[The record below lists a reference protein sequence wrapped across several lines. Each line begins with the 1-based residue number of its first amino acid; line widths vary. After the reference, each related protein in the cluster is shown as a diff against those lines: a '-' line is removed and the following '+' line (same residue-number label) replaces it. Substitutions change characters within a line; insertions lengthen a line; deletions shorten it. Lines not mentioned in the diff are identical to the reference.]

1 MATLFD
7 YLLWRG
13 DLSFRA
19 SPFNEVDNLILAELS
34 FVDFAEILPSD
45 PSASMTLRD
54 AAEIYFSAERETQSA
69 LLVPEAVP
77 LLRAAAET
85 ERFSSLYLC
94 GFERRTDAQCEAQFA
109 AITFLL
115 PDGEMFIA
123 FRGTDDSLV
132 GWKEDF
138 NMAFLSVIPS
148 QSSAMLY
155 VDRMAATYPAYRIRI
170 GGHSKGGNLA
180 VYSAAKCASVHRERI
195 IRVYNNDGPGFSRA
209 FLDSEG
215 YTAIKDRI
223 HTILPETS
231 VVGMLLV
238 SGVFSQEGTG
248 DFRGIL
254 LGLGAALLYASVVLI
269 NKKITNI
276 SAYDKTVVQLAAAAA
291 VMVPYLLLTEDFAA
305 MSLTPLAGV
314 LLLVMGIVHT
324 GAAYALYFG
333 SFDKLSAQTVAV
345 FGYLDPVAAV
355 ILSALI
361 LRESMDA
368 PQIFGA
374 VLILAAAVAGDITW
388 KKKK

>member
-1 MATLFD
+1 MNETTKARISLISAMLIFGTVGIFRRYIPLSSGVIAFVRGVVGTLFLTGVMALKRQKQDGAAIKKNAVLLLVSGALIGFNWMLLFEAYNYTSVATATLAYYMSPVFVV
-7 YLLWRG
+7 L
-13 DLSFRA
+13 A
-19 SPFNEVDNLILAELS
+19 SPFLLKER
-34 FVDFAEILPSD
+34 
-45 PSASMTLRD
+45 MT
-54 AAEIYFSAERETQSA
+54 A
-69 LLVPEAVP
+69 
-77 LLRAAAET
+77 
-85 ERFSSLYLC
+85 
-94 GFERRTDAQCEAQFA
+94 
-109 AITFLL
+109 
-115 PDGEMFIA
+115 
-123 FRGTDDSLV
+123 
-132 GWKEDF
+132 K
-138 NMAFLSVIPS
+138 
-148 QSSAMLY
+148 
-155 VDRMAATYPAYRIRI
+155 
-170 GGHSKGGNLA
+170 KGICVA
-180 VYSAAKCASVHRERI
+180 
-195 IRVYNNDGPGFSRA
+195 
-209 FLDSEG
+209 
-215 YTAIKDRI
+215 
-223 HTILPETS
+223 TS

-291 VMVPYLLLTEDFAA
+291 VMIPYLLVTEDFG
-305 MSLTPLAGV
+305 SIVLTPLSV
-314 LLLVMGIVHT
+314 ILLLVVGIVHT
-324 GAAYALYFG
+324 GVAYALYFG

>member
-1 MATLFD
+1 MNETTKARISLISAMLIFGTVGIFRRYIPLSSGVIAFVRGVVGTLFLTGVMALKRQKQDGAAIKKNAVLLLVSGALIGFNWMLLFEAYNYTSVATATLAYYMSPVFVV
-7 YLLWRG
+7 L
-13 DLSFRA
+13 A
-19 SPFNEVDNLILAELS
+19 SPFLLKER
-34 FVDFAEILPSD
+34 
-45 PSASMTLRD
+45 MT
-54 AAEIYFSAERETQSA
+54 A
-69 LLVPEAVP
+69 
-77 LLRAAAET
+77 
-85 ERFSSLYLC
+85 
-94 GFERRTDAQCEAQFA
+94 
-109 AITFLL
+109 
-115 PDGEMFIA
+115 
-123 FRGTDDSLV
+123 
-132 GWKEDF
+132 K
-138 NMAFLSVIPS
+138 
-148 QSSAMLY
+148 
-155 VDRMAATYPAYRIRI
+155 
-170 GGHSKGGNLA
+170 KGICVA
-180 VYSAAKCASVHRERI
+180 
-195 IRVYNNDGPGFSRA
+195 
-209 FLDSEG
+209 
-215 YTAIKDRI
+215 
-223 HTILPETS
+223 TS

-388 KKKK
+388 KKTK

>member
-1 MATLFD
+1 MLIFGTVGIFRRYIPLSSGVIAFVRGVVGTLFLTGVMALKRQKQDGAAIKKNAVLLLVSGALIGFNWMLLFEAYNYTSVATATLAYYMSPVFVV
-7 YLLWRG
+7 L
-13 DLSFRA
+13 A
-19 SPFNEVDNLILAELS
+19 SPFLLKER
-34 FVDFAEILPSD
+34 
-45 PSASMTLRD
+45 MT
-54 AAEIYFSAERETQSA
+54 A
-69 LLVPEAVP
+69 
-77 LLRAAAET
+77 
-85 ERFSSLYLC
+85 
-94 GFERRTDAQCEAQFA
+94 
-109 AITFLL
+109 
-115 PDGEMFIA
+115 
-123 FRGTDDSLV
+123 
-132 GWKEDF
+132 K
-138 NMAFLSVIPS
+138 
-148 QSSAMLY
+148 
-155 VDRMAATYPAYRIRI
+155 
-170 GGHSKGGNLA
+170 KGICVA
-180 VYSAAKCASVHRERI
+180 
-195 IRVYNNDGPGFSRA
+195 
-209 FLDSEG
+209 
-215 YTAIKDRI
+215 
-223 HTILPETS
+223 TS

-291 VMVPYLLLTEDFAA
+291 VMVPYLLLTEDFVA

-324 GAAYALYFG
+324 GVAYALYFG